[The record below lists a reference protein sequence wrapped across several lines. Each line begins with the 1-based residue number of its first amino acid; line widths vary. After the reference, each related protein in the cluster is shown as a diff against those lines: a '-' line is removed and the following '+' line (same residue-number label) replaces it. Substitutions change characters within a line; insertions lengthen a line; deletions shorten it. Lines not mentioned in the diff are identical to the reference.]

1 MKATFKAV
9 PKENCSL
16 FRIEKQ
22 ETNQEFDY
30 PWHYHPEYELTF
42 ISNSQ
47 GVRYVGNNMENFSDR
62 DLVLL
67 GSNLPHCWINS
78 GQDEFAK
85 AIVIFLN
92 EDFINWL
99 NNGQFPHIV
108 ELFKNSSKGIKF
120 SKEVAS
126 NNEKR
131 LTRML
136 EADPFEKFIILMQ
149 MLNDLASQNNFDFL
163 TQNGFS
169 YELNLSNNERINA
182 VYQFVSKNFGRK
194 ISLSEV
200 AAHVNMSN
208 EYFSRFFSK
217 TMMKSFFTFLNEY
230 RINRACKL
238 LIETDK
244 SINDICYK
252 SGFESIPFFYR
263 QFKKFKSSQPKSFRQ
278 QYQKAFVETSNKLK
292 RI

>member
-1 MKATFKAV
+1 MKAAFKPV

-16 FRIEKQ
+16 FRVEKQ

-78 GQDEFAK
+78 GEVSSTK

-92 EDFINWL
+92 EDFVSWL
-99 NNGQFPHIV
+99 GKGQFPDIV
-108 ELFKNSSKGIKF
+108 QLFRNSAKGIKF
-120 SKEVAS
+120 SKEVAL
-126 NNEKR
+126 NIEQK
-131 LTRML
+131 LMQIL
-136 EADPFEKFIILMQ
+136 HADEFEKFILLMHILK
-149 MLNDLASQNNFDFL
+149 DLSSQKKFDLL
-163 TQNGFS
+163 TQNGYS
-169 YELNLSNNERINA
+169 YELNHSNNDRINS
-182 VYQFVSKNFGRK
+182 VYQFVSKNFRRK
-194 ISLSEV
+194 ITLAEV
-200 AAHVNMSN
+200 ASQVNMTDES
-208 EYFSRFFSK
+208 FSRFFSK
-217 TMMKSFFTFLNEY
+217 TMTKSFFTFLNEY
-230 RINRACKL
+230 RINSACKM

-244 SINDICYK
+244 SINEICYH

-263 QFKKFKSSQPKSFRQ
+263 QFKKFKSCQPGSFRAN
-278 QYQKAFVETSNKLK
+278 YQRAAN
-292 RI
+292 